1 MRAVGRQPAA
11 GARARE
17 SRQADARR
25 QTEAEPAEEERPFLK
40 AWRFCC
46 HLPWPGAPASPAP
59 AHRHWGTWPPA
70 LDGLRKSVR
79 ACSKS
84 GLVKFSSWL
93 RVISS
98 LNDITGTFRVRR
110 VTLLPQ

>member
-46 HLPWPGAPASPAP
+46 HLPWRGPGAPALQPPHTATGAP
-59 AHRHWGTWPPA
+59 GRQPWTG
-70 LDGLRKSVR
+70 
-79 ACSKS
+79 S
-84 GLVKFSSWL
+84 GNLFVP
-93 RVISS
+93 VV
-98 LNDITGTFRVRR
+98 NQD
-110 VTLLPQ
+110 

>member
-46 HLPWPGAPASPAP
+46 HLPWRWARCPGLSSPRTPPLGHLAASP
-59 AHRHWGTWPPA
+59 G
-70 LDGLRKSVR
+70 R
-79 ACSKS
+79 AQEICSC
-84 GLVKFSSWL
+84 L
-93 RVISS
+93 
-98 LNDITGTFRVRR
+98 
-110 VTLLPQ
+110 